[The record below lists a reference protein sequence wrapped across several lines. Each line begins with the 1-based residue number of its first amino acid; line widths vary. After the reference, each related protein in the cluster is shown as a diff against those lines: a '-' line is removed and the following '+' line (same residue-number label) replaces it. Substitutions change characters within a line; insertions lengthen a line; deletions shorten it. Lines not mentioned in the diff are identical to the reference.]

1 MVMGVHVR
9 VASEVV
15 MGVHV
20 RVGSEVV
27 MGYMLGWLVKW

>member
-20 RVGSEVV
+20 RMASEVV
-27 MGYMLGWLVKW
+27 MGYMLGWLVK

>member
-20 RVGSEVV
+20 RVASEVV
-27 MGYMLGWLVKW
+27 MVYMLGWLVKW

>member
-1 MVMGVHVR
+1 MKWYVHVR

-20 RVGSEVV
+20 RVASEVV
-27 MGYMLGWLVKW
+27 MVYMLGWLVKW